1 MKCFSAAL
9 VVLAVASLSGCERGR
24 DTPVPAADGKRL
36 HGHPMAGVVIRTA
49 IGRVRE
55 IDADAGTLT
64 VVLAKGRAREHAG
77 RGAVQILDA
86 TAAQLGR
93 VRVGDVVEYKWRA
106 AQPRARLLAIDAHGH
121 GAEALPRP
129 PGAGRDSPSD
139 LTPASQN

>member
-1 MKCFSAAL
+1 MKYFSAAL
-9 VVLAVASLSGCERGR
+9 VVLAVASLGGCERGR
-24 DTPVPAADGKRL
+24 DTPAPKADGTGL
-36 HGHPMAGVVIRTA
+36 HGHPMADVAIRTA

-77 RGAVQILDA
+77 RGAVQTLDA

-93 VRVGDVVEYKWRA
+93 VRIGDVVEFKWRA
-106 AQPRARLLAIDAHGH
+106 AEPRARLLAIDAHGH
-121 GAEALPRP
+121 GEEALPRP
-129 PGAGRDSPSD
+129 SGAERDRPEE